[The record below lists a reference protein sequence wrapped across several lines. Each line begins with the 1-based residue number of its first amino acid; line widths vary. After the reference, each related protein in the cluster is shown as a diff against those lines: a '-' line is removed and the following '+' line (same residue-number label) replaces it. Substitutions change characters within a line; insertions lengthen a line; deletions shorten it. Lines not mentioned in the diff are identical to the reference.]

1 MGVYLSRFKMFVE
14 NSFHQIAQSSV
25 SFSDALGPDIEEA
38 MINLLENLP
47 LYQNFTE
54 EPDRL

>member
-25 SFSDALGPDIEEA
+25 SFNDALGPDIEQT

-47 LYQNFTE
+47 WYRNFTE
-54 EPDRL
+54 EPDR

>member
-1 MGVYLSRFKMFVE
+1 MFVE

-25 SFSDALGPDIEEA
+25 SFNDALGPDIEQT

-47 LYQNFTE
+47 WYRNFTE
-54 EPDRL
+54 EPDR